1 MTAMGI
7 IHMKKKSQA
16 PSEQPEEETPASKR
30 AKTETL

>member
-1 MTAMGI
+1 MGI

-16 PSEQPEEETPASKR
+16 HSEQPEEAAPALKR